1 MPCGCANKNNI
12 VPQNYS
18 NRAPVIPSVHRPVPM
33 KRTAPKPISKKE
45 NQSTPKSK
53 PVTIEREKK
62 MFKLKR
68 LPAPKRVKLNGTF

>member
-12 VPQNYS
+12 VPQSYA
-18 NRAPVIPSVHRPVPM
+18 NRAPVIPSVQRPVPM

-45 NQSTPKSK
+45 NQSIPKSK

-62 MFKLKR
+62 KFQLKR
-68 LPAPKRVKLNGTF
+68 PAAPKRVKLNGTF